1 MPGDESVVVGMMN
14 REIGGMEAQAGGG
27 GKAGR
32 VGVEWVAKN
41 WMCDGRQMQPD
52 LMGAAGDRFDLE
64 ARSVSEAREYPP
76 AGLGGAAGVGVD
88 AIPRGP
94 RGIAGDREID
104 QTVVGFRQAAHQ
116 TLVAFPHHACLEL
129 SAEVSLGIGIECH
142 EHQARGVAIEAVND
156 DGRWIGRLHTT
167 GEAIPQVWSTARH
180 GEQSRRLVE
189 DDQPGVMMD
198 DPAGIHIR
206 DHSG

>member
-14 REIGGMEAQAGGG
+14 REISGMEAQAGGG

-32 VGVEWVAKN
+32 VGVEWVAEN
-41 WMCDGRQMQPD
+41 WMRDGRQMQPD
-52 LMGAAGDRFDLE
+52 LMGAAGDRFDFE
-64 ARSVSEAREYPP
+64 ARSVSESREYPP
-76 AGLGGAAGVGVD
+76 AGLGGTATVGFD

-104 QTVVGFRQAAHQ
+104 QPLVGFRQAAHQ
-116 TLVAFPHHACLEL
+116 ALVALPHHAHFEL
-129 SAEVSLGIGIECH
+129 SAEVSLGIGVECH
-142 EHQARGVAIEAVND
+142 QHEARGVAVEAVND
-156 DGRWIGRLHTT
+156 DSRWKGRLHTT
-167 GEAIPQVWSTARH
+167 DEAILQVRSTARH
-180 GEQSRRLVE
+180 SEQARRLVE
-189 DDQPGVMMD
+189 DEQPGVMVD